1 MRWLVGVLLVLA
13 ACSGGSGPEG
23 GQGGEW
29 GGGEQKAPA
38 TVVEVAIAAKGEV
51 SDLLA
56 TTAVVESEAQ
66 ADIVPMSPG
75 IVLEVRKE
83 EGDEVRKGDVLAI
96 LDNVSLDAS
105 AERTAAEVSRLER
118 EAATARDLHARGAIS
133 DQELADAEH
142 ALTTARTSA
151 REASR
156 TFGQTRLTAPFDGVV
171 AMRDVRVGEY
181 VTGAQKAFQ
190 VVDPKRLRAVA
201 SLPERDLGR
210 VSIGQKARLVAAYD
224 HGRTAAAEVLR
235 IAPVVQAETGT
246 FRVTLAVD
254 PEQSLLRPG
263 QFVSIEIEVDVHQ
276 DVVVVPREALVYE
289 DGMPVV
295 YKMVPAPP
303 PAEKKGAEEPEATA
317 GSWWP
322 FGGGAGGEEKKEEAK
337 PDPFVAARTSVKLGL
352 VDTDTAEVLEG
363 VTPGDQVIVLGQS
376 NLRDQAPVQTPAML
390 AEQKK
395 KSAETKAAEKPGDE
409 G

>member
-13 ACSGGSGPEG
+13 ACSGGSGPES

-29 GGGEQKAPA
+29 GGQQKAPA
-38 TVVEVAIAAKGEV
+38 TVVEVATVARGQV

-75 IVLEVRKE
+75 IVLSVLKE
-83 EGDEVRKGDVLAI
+83 EGDPVRKGDVLAV

-142 ALTTARTSA
+142 ALTTAKTSA

-181 VTGAQKAFQ
+181 VTGAGNAFQ

-210 VSIGQKARLVAAYD
+210 VAVGQKARLVAAYD
-224 HGRTAAAEVLR
+224 DSRTALAEVLR

-246 FRVTLAVD
+246 FRVTLGVD
-254 PEQSLLRPG
+254 PEQTALRPG
-263 QFVSIEIEVDVHQ
+263 QFVSVEIEVDVHQ

-289 DGMPVV
+289 DGLPVV

-303 PAEKKGAEEPEATA
+303 PAEKEGAAKPEETA
-317 GSWWP
+317 ASWWP
-322 FGGGAGGEEKKEEAK
+322 FGGEGDGDEKKEEAK

-363 VTPGDQVIVLGQS
+363 VTPGEQVIVLGQS

-395 KSAETKAAEKPGDE
+395 KSAESKAAEKPGDE